1 LSVCFFS
8 KILLNEIQ
16 LVSTEHVYGYGMYIV
31 TGLRFLNFVDALYEE
46 GKKTIYYVWNKVALK
61 LKKTS
66 TCSCEK
72 YVHIS

>member
-1 LSVCFFS
+1 MSVCFFS

-16 LVSTEHVYGYGMYIV
+16 SVYGYGMYIV
-31 TGLRFLNFVDALYEE
+31 TGLRFLIFEDALYEE

>member
-1 LSVCFFS
+1 MSVC
-8 KILLNEIQ
+8 L
-16 LVSTEHVYGYGMYIV
+16 STIYFAVYSYMVIVYIV
-31 TGLRFLNFVDALYEE
+31 TELRILIFVDALYEE